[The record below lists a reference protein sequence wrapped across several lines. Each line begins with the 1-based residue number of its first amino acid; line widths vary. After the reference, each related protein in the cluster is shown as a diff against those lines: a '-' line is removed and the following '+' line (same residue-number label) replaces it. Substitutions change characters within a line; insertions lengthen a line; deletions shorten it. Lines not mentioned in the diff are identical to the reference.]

1 MDNTLEID
9 LQKLLGVTKEPCKQ
23 QLVLYIPNKDKN
35 GKEIKDLEYWIKE
48 AKKLLTLIG
57 GGATAMPPSD
67 GTWLDPE
74 KHIES
79 IDELKDEDIIW
90 EKTTIIYTFINVDK
104 FLKNLSSLRKFLHKF
119 GRETSQGE
127 VVFEFDGKFYKIDKF
142 DKK

>member
-1 MDNTLEID
+1 MDNT
-9 LQKLLGVTKEPCKQ
+9 
-23 QLVLYIPNKDKN
+23 
-35 GKEIKDLEYWIKE
+35 KE

-67 GTWLDPE
+67 GTWLNPE

-90 EKTTIIYTFINVDK
+90 EKTTIIYTFIDIDK
-104 FLKNLSSLRKFLHKF
+104 FVKNLNSVRKFLHKF
-119 GRETSQGE
+119 GRETNQGE

-142 DKK
+142 DKRYLKEV